1 VQSDAAEGKVEIPH
15 FSEYQRKSFED
26 SGLSKHAYGESVA
39 EKEDAESFQKAKT
52 DEVLKILQS
61 NSEKGLT
68 NEEVEKRLKL
78 YGYNEVPQKK
88 ANPYVRFAKKFWGL
102 TAWMLEAIII
112 LSWFLQRYAD
122 LCIVT
127 GLLVFNAV
135 LAFTEEQKASS
146 AVDTLQK
153 KLQVSARTLRDEKWR
168 TLPSRELVPGDI
180 VRVRAGDFVPAD
192 VKVVDGTLEVDQS
205 ALTGESAII
214 EKKTGDMLY
223 SGSIIKR
230 GESTGIVVLTGTRT
244 YFGRTAQLVQIA
256 KPKMHIETVIS
267 NVVRWLLIIVLA
279 LIALAL
285 VFSVLE
291 AKNLFDLLPIILVL
305 LLSAIPVALPA
316 MFTVSMAVGS
326 MELAKKG
333 VLVTRLSASEDAATM
348 DVLCVDKTGTITMNQ
363 LSVAKRI
370 PLNEFSE
377 KDVILYG
384 ALASQEANQD
394 PIDLAF
400 ITKAKEQNLFTKSY
414 AQKNFTPFD
423 PATRRTEATIKDEQ
437 GNEFKV
443 MKGAVHAVVH
453 ACGYDEKTALDLEE
467 QVEEFAAK
475 GYRTLAVAKTDAGD
489 QPKLVGLVALYDL
502 PRPDSKQLI
511 TELGELGVSVKML
524 TGDALPIAKE
534 IAKDVGLGENV
545 MKASHLE
552 QLKKQSPL
560 EAAEAAEKSSGFAE
574 IYPEGKYTIVK
585 SLQATKHIVGMTG
598 DGVNDAP
605 ALRQAE
611 VGIAVSNATDV
622 AKGAASVV
630 LTREGLTSIV
640 DLIENGR
647 TIYERIT
654 AWILS
659 KIVRTLQIATFVV
672 ISFLLTGDYV
682 VSAFAVILYFFA
694 TDFVK
699 LAMAT
704 DNQTWSQ
711 KPNTWNVANL
721 VKVSLALSLLVIA
734 ESFAL
739 LYLGIYVFD
748 FTVESGTLYTYT
760 FEILFYSAMFLIF
773 NVRERRHFWNSK
785 PSRTLAVAII
795 LSVVAVTLMTAFGI
809 PGLALLPITTTLSVL
824 ALSSIFALV
833 LNDSVKVALVRNAK
847 ISW

>member
-1 VQSDAAEGKVEIPH
+1 MS
-15 FSEYQRKSFED
+15 KSANKET
-26 SGLSKHAYGESVA
+26 GA
-39 EKEDAESFQKAKT
+39 EKEDAESFQKAKA

-61 NSEKGLT
+61 NSEKGLNT
-68 NEEVEKRLKL
+68 EEVEKRLKL

-102 TAWMLEAIII
+102 TAWMLEAVIV

-122 LCIVT
+122 LYIVT

-135 LAFTEEQKASS
+135 LAFAEEQKASS
-146 AVDTLQK
+146 AVEALQE
-153 KLQVSARTLRDEKWR
+153 KLQVSARVLRDEKWG

-192 VKVVDGTLEVDQS
+192 VKVLDGTLEVDQS
-205 ALTGESAII
+205 ALTGESTTVG
-214 EKKTGDMLY
+214 KKTDDMLY

-230 GESTGIVVLTGTRT
+230 GESTGIVILTGTRT

-267 NVVRWLLIIVLA
+267 NVVRWLLIIVVA

-285 VFSVLE
+285 VFSVVE
-291 AKNLFDLLPIILVL
+291 AKNLLDLLSIILVL

-363 LSVAKRI
+363 LSVAKLI
-370 PLNEFSE
+370 PLNAFSE

-400 ITKAKEQNLFTKSY
+400 IAKAKEQNLFTKSY
-414 AQKNFTPFD
+414 VQKTFTPFD
-423 PATRRTEATIKDEQ
+423 PATRRTEATIKEGD
-437 GNEFKV
+437 GSEFKV

-534 IAKDVGLGENV
+534 IAKDVGLGENI
-545 MKASHLE
+545 MKAAHLE
-552 QLKKQSPL
+552 QLRKESPL
-560 EAAEAAEKSSGFAE
+560 EAAEAAEKSNGFAE
-574 IYPEGKYTIVK
+574 IYPEGKYTIVE

-630 LTREGLTSIV
+630 LTREGLTGIV
-640 DLIENGR
+640 DLIKNGR

-672 ISFLLTGDYV
+672 VSFLLTGDYV
-682 VSAFAVILYFFA
+682 VSAFAIILYFFA

-704 DNQTWSQ
+704 DNQMWSQ

-721 VKVSLALSLLVIA
+721 VKVSLVLSLLVIV

-773 NVRERRHFWNSK
+773 NVRERRHFWNSM
-785 PSRTLAVAII
+785 PSRALAVATV
-795 LSVVAVTLMTAFGI
+795 LSVVVVTLVTAFGI
-809 PGLALLPITTTLSVL
+809 PGLAPLPITITLLVL
-824 ALSSIFALV
+824 ALSGIFALV
-833 LNDSVKVALVRNAK
+833 LNDSVKVALVKNAK

>member
-1 VQSDAAEGKVEIPH
+1 LNKQTDRAP
-15 FSEYQRKSFED
+15 
-26 SGLSKHAYGESVA
+26 VA
-39 EKEDAESFQKAKT
+39 EKEDAESFQKAKADDVLNLLKSNPENGLKE
-52 DEVLKILQS
+52 DEASERLKI
-61 NSEKGLT
+61 
-68 NEEVEKRLKL
+68 

-88 ANPYVRFAKKFWGL
+88 ANSYVLFAKKFWGL

-122 LCIVT
+122 LYIVT

-135 LAFTEEQKASS
+135 LAFSEEQKASS
-146 AVDTLQK
+146 AVESLQE
-153 KLQVSARTLRDEKWR
+153 KLQVNARTLRDEEWK
-168 TLPSRELVPGDI
+168 TLLSRELVPGDI

-192 VKVVDGTLEVDQS
+192 VKVVNGALEVDQS
-205 ALTGESAII
+205 ALTGESAVI
-214 EKKTGDMLY
+214 EKKTDDLLY

-267 NVVRWLLIIVLA
+267 NVVRWLLIIVVGLIVLA
-279 LIALAL
+279 T

-291 AKNLFDLLPIILVL
+291 AKNLFDLLPIVLVL

-316 MFTVSMAVGS
+316 MFTVSTAVGS
-326 MELAKKG
+326 MELSRKG

-348 DVLCVDKTGTITMNQ
+348 DVLCADKTGTITLNK

-370 PLNEFSE
+370 PLDGFSE

-394 PIDLAF
+394 PIDIAF
-400 ITKAKEQNLFTKSY
+400 ITKAKEQNLFTRSY
-414 AQKNFTPFD
+414 VQESFTPFD
-423 PATRRTEATIKDEQ
+423 PATRRTEAVIKDED
-437 GNEFKV
+437 GSEFKV
-443 MKGAVHAVVH
+443 VKGAVHAVVH
-453 ACGYDEKTALDLEE
+453 ACGYDEKTARVIEE
-467 QVEEFAAK
+467 QVEEFATK
-475 GYRTLAVAKTDAGD
+475 GYRTLAVAKTDG
-489 QPKLVGLVALYDL
+489 QEQLKLVGLVALYDL

-545 MKASHLE
+545 MKATHLE
-552 QLKKQSPL
+552 QLKRESPL
-560 EAAEAAEKSSGFAE
+560 EATEAAEKSSGFAE

-585 SLQATKHIVGMTG
+585 SLQAAKHIVGMTG

-647 TIYERIT
+647 IIYERIT
-654 AWILS
+654 TWILS

-672 ISFLLTGDYV
+672 FSFLLTGNYV
-682 VSAFAVILYFFA
+682 ISAFAIILYFFA

-699 LAMAT
+699 IAMST

-711 KPNTWNVANL
+711 KPNTWNVTNL
-721 VKVSLALSLLVIA
+721 VKASLLLSLLVIA

-739 LYLGIYVFD
+739 LYLGIYVFG

-760 FEILFYSAMFLIF
+760 FEILFYSASLLLF
-773 NVRERRHFWNSK
+773 NVRERRHFWKSM
-785 PSRTLAVAII
+785 PSRTLGTATV
-795 LSVVAVTLMTAFGI
+795 LSIVAVTLVTTFGI
-809 PGLALLPITTTLSVL
+809 PGLVPLPITVTLWVL
-824 ALSSIFALV
+824 ALSGIFTFLI
-833 LNDSVKVALVRNAK
+833 NDSVKVALVKNAK

>member
-1 VQSDAAEGKVEIPH
+1 MSG
-15 FSEYQRKSFED
+15 D
-26 SGLSKHAYGESVA
+26 SGLSKQTDRVSVA
-39 EKEDAESFQKAKT
+39 EKEDAESFQKAKA
-52 DEVLKILQS
+52 DEVIKLLKS
-61 NSEKGLT
+61 NPESGLKT
-68 NEEVEKRLKL
+68 EEAEERLKL
-78 YGYNEVPQKK
+78 YGYNEVPEKK
-88 ANPYVRFAKKFWGL
+88 ANLYLSFAKKFWGL

-122 LCIVT
+122 LYIVT

-135 LAFTEEQKASS
+135 LGFTEEQKASS
-146 AVDTLQK
+146 AVEALQE
-153 KLQVSARTLRDEKWR
+153 KLRVSARTLRDEEWK
-168 TLPSRELVPGDI
+168 TLPSRALVPGDI

-192 VKVVDGTLEVDQS
+192 LKVIADTVEVDQS

-214 EKKTGDMLY
+214 EKKTDDLLY

-244 YFGRTAQLVQIA
+244 YFGRTTQLVQIA
-256 KPKMHIETVIS
+256 KPKMHIEVVIS
-267 NVVRWLLIIVLA
+267 NVVRWLLVIVIS
-279 LIALAL
+279 LIALAI

-316 MFTVSMAVGS
+316 MFTVSMAIGS
-326 MELAKKG
+326 MELARKG

-348 DVLCVDKTGTITMNQ
+348 NVLCADKTGTITMNK
-363 LSVAKRI
+363 LSVAKLI
-370 PLNEFSE
+370 PLDGFSE

-384 ALASQEANQD
+384 SLASQEANQD
-394 PIDLAF
+394 PIDIAF

-414 AQKNFTPFD
+414 IQESFTPFD
-423 PATRRTEATIKDEQ
+423 PATRRTEAVIKDED
-437 GNEFKV
+437 GSEFRV

-453 ACGYDEKTALDLEE
+453 ACGYDEKTALDIEE

-475 GYRTLAVAKTDAGD
+475 GYRTLAVAKIDLAN

-511 TELGELGVSVKML
+511 TELSELGVSVKML

-545 MKASHLE
+545 MKASDLE
-552 QLKKQSPL
+552 QLKKESPL
-560 EAAEAAEKSSGFAE
+560 EAAEAAEESSGFAE
-574 IYPEGKYTIVK
+574 IYPEGKYIIVK

-630 LTREGLTSIV
+630 LTSEGLTSIV
-640 DLIENGR
+640 NLIENGR
-647 TIYERIT
+647 VIYERIT
-654 AWILS
+654 GWILS
-659 KIVRTLQIATFVV
+659 KIVRTLQIAIFVV

-682 VSAFAVILYFFA
+682 ISAFAIIMYFFA

-699 LAMAT
+699 IAMST
-704 DNQTWSQ
+704 DNQRWSQ
-711 KPNTWNVANL
+711 EPNTWNVTNL
-721 VKVSLALSLLVIA
+721 VKVSLMLSLLVIA
-734 ESFAL
+734 ESFVL
-739 LYLGIYVFD
+739 LYLGLYYLR

-773 NVRERRHFWNSK
+773 NVRERRHFWKSMPSK
-785 PSRTLAVAII
+785 ILVAAIV
-795 LSVVAVTLMTAFGI
+795 LSISTVTLVTAFGI
-809 PGLALLPITTTLSVL
+809 PGLVPLPITVTLFVM
-824 ALSSIFALV
+824 ALSGIFAFA
-833 LNDSVKVALVRNAK
+833 LNDSVKVALVKNAK